1 MVSWCTL
8 NQYERIY
15 TVIKM
20 LKEYRQ
26 NKGYTQEQ
34 TAEMI
39 GISARQYQRIEKDE
53 GKTTL
58 ETIKKARSGLGIPD
72 DEIIR
77 YMRKQ

>member
-1 MVSWCTL
+1 MSIENSNKRHTVSWCTL

-53 GKTTL
+53 DKTTL
-58 ETIKKARSGLGIPD
+58 ETIKKQYP
-72 DEIIR
+72 
-77 YMRKQ
+77 Y

>member
-1 MVSWCTL
+1 M
-8 NQYERIY
+8 
-15 TVIKM
+15 IKM

-58 ETIKKARSGLGIPD
+58 ETIKKEISVLGIPD

>member
-1 MVSWCTL
+1 MSWCTL

-53 GKTTL
+53 DH
-58 ETIKKARSGLGIPD
+58 IRDYKKSN
-72 DEIIR
+72 IR
-77 YMRKQ
+77 IRDTR